1 MVLLQ
6 VAPSSPLVGSSP
18 ALCRVSSSPVVSSLA
33 DRRQQWR
40 EGSDAD
46 SGVCVDRD
54 STAGSSNE
62 LTVWE
67 EVSCHRA
74 CALGMIR

>member
-1 MVLLQ
+1 MHEHRMLLLQ
-6 VAPSSPLVGSSP
+6 VAPSSPLAGGGP
-18 ALCRVSSSPVVSSLA
+18 ALCRVPSSPVVSSPA

-54 STAGSSNE
+54 STVGSTNG

-67 EVSCHRA
+67 EVR
-74 CALGMIR
+74 